1 MGRYTLHCE
10 VLVDGEMSMLKQSL
24 IGRFVA
30 IQERSNGNEQVGDMW
45 LETKVFPP
53 ETTIEELWRW
63 ANGGAVTGHGRL
75 MIRPDAGSVIEGDL
89 PF

>member
-1 MGRYTLHCE
+1 MP
-10 VLVDGEMSMLKQSL
+10 KQSI

-30 IQERSNGNEQVGDMW
+30 IQERSTGNESVGSMW
-45 LETKVFPP
+45 LDTKVFPP
-53 ETTIEELWRW
+53 DTTLEEVWRW
-63 ANGGAVTGHGRL
+63 ANGQAVDCCGRL